1 MFRRVLIATGGK
13 WRCCVIRACRELG
26 VTAEATAA
34 SGDAGVCLER
44 YLEDARHVEVQVLGD
59 RHGRL
64 VALGERDCSVQRRH
78 QKLLEEAPAL
88 ALAPGLCRVL
98 AEAALAGAPALRYEN
113 LGTMEFLVGEDG
125 AFHFLE
131 MNPPCRSSTP

>member
-1 MFRRVLIATGGK
+1 LRYVGRRM
-13 WRCCVIRACRELG
+13 
-26 VTAEATAA
+26 
-34 SGDAGVCLER
+34 
-44 YLEDARHVEVQVLGD
+44 QVPGD

-88 ALAPGLCRVL
+88 GLAPGLCGVS
-98 AEAALAGAPALRYEN
+98 AEAALAGVRALRYEN
-113 LGTMEFLVGEDG
+113 RGTME
-125 AFHFLE
+125 FHFLE